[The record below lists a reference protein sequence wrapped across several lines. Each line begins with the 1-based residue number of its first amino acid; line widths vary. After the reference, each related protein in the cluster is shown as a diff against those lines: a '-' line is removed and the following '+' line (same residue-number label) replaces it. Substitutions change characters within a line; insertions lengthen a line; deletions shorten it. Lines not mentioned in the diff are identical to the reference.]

1 MSLNDNFR
9 RPTAAG
15 LRGLVLALGAAAAA
29 LAVLAS
35 CGGGVGSGGTGSFA
49 SGPITGFGSVI
60 VGGVR
65 FDDSMAAVADGDG
78 GRRSREE
85 LRLGMT
91 VEIDSSAISTD
102 ATGSSVSTATAR
114 NIRFESE
121 LAGLVGAVDVA
132 GSSFTLLGQ
141 RVAVD
146 ASTVFDDRL
155 DGGLAT
161 LRVGQG
167 LEVYAVYDTAN
178 ARYRATRVEPSVPAT
193 GLRLRGPLAQ
203 VDLAAQT
210 LRIGSTVYSYAGAT
224 AVPSGLAAGQFV
236 RLRLALVAL
245 PTVRWVVQSFAT
257 ALQTLPDADGVK
269 VEGLISAF
277 TSANLF
283 SVGGRPV
290 DASGA
295 SFPSGTAGL
304 AAGVRV
310 AVEGTLRA
318 GTVRASK
325 VQIVSDDEV
334 RDRGF
339 ELSGAITAVNAQLA
353 TIVLRGITVS
363 TARSDLRFESGSA
376 ANLVVGATVEARGV
390 LSSDRR
396 TLEATRIKFR

>member
-1 MSLNDNFR
+1 MTFTELFR
-9 RPTAAG
+9 PR
-15 LRGLVLALGAAAAA
+15 ALHALLAAA
-29 LAVLAS
+29 LAAVLSS

-65 FDDSMAAVADGDG
+65 FDDSTAAVEDGDG
-78 GRRSREE
+78 GRRSRDE

-102 ATGSSVSTATAR
+102 AAGSSASAR

-121 LAGLVGAVDVA
+121 LAGMVGAVDVA
-132 GSSFTLLGQ
+132 GSSFTLLSQ

-161 LRVGQG
+161 LRVGQA
-167 LEVYAVYDTAN
+167 LEVYAVYDTAGG
-178 ARYRATRVEPSVPAT
+178 RYRATRIEPSALAT

-203 VDLAAQT
+203 VDLVAQT
-210 LRIGSTVYSYAGAT
+210 LRIGSTVYSYAGAA
-224 AVPSGLAAGQFV
+224 AVPNTLGAGQFV
-236 RLRLALVAL
+236 RLRLALVVL
-245 PTVRWVVQSFAT
+245 PTARWVVQSFAT
-257 ALQTLPDADGVK
+257 ALQTPPDADGVK

-277 TSANLF
+277 TSASLF

-290 DASGA
+290 DASAA

-310 AVEGTLRA
+310 EVEGTLRA
-318 GTVRASK
+318 GTLRASK
-325 VQIVSDDEV
+325 VQVVSDDEV

-339 ELSGAITAVNAQLA
+339 ELNGAISAVNSAQA
-353 TIVLRGITVS
+353 AIVLRGITVS
-363 TARSDLRFESGSA
+363 TARNDLRFENGSA
-376 ANLVVGATVEARGV
+376 ANLVVGANVELRGG
-390 LSSDRR
+390 LAADRR

>member
-1 MSLNDNFR
+1 MTFTELFR
-9 RPTAAG
+9 PR
-15 LRGLVLALGAAAAA
+15 ALHALLAAA
-29 LAVLAS
+29 LAAVLSS

-65 FDDSMAAVADGDG
+65 FDDSTAAVEDGDG
-78 GRRSREE
+78 GRRSRDE

-102 ATGSSVSTATAR
+102 AAGSSASAR

-121 LAGLVGAVDVA
+121 LAGMVGAVDVA

-155 DGGLAT
+155 DGSLAT
-161 LRVGQG
+161 LRVGQV
-167 LEVYAVYDTAN
+167 LEVYAVYDTAGG
-178 ARYRATRVEPSVPAT
+178 RYRATRIEPSALAT

-203 VDLAAQT
+203 VDLVAQT
-210 LRIGSTVYSYAGAT
+210 LRIGSTVYSYAGAA
-224 AVPSGLAAGQFV
+224 AVPNTLGAGQFV
-236 RLRLALVAL
+236 RLRLALVVL
-245 PTVRWVVQSFAT
+245 PTAHWVVQSFAT
-257 ALQTLPDADGVK
+257 ALQTPPDADGVK

-277 TSANLF
+277 TSASLF

-290 DASGA
+290 DASAA

-310 AVEGTLRA
+310 EVEGTLRA
-318 GTVRASK
+318 GTLRASK
-325 VQIVSDDEV
+325 VQVVSDDEV

-339 ELSGAITAVNAQLA
+339 ELNGAISAVNSAQA
-353 TIVLRGITVS
+353 AIVLRGITVS
-363 TARSDLRFESGSA
+363 TARNDLRFENGSA
-376 ANLVVGATVEARGV
+376 ANLVVGANVELRGG
-390 LSSDRR
+390 LAADRR